1 MRSPLASGW
10 GVLVEVDE
18 GAVLALCF
26 LRSWIAVVS
35 FYETATSSPAN
46 SLVHIH
52 SWWSRGCPQRG
63 VRKRERPT
71 RRPCGAPVVHE
82 STTPP
87 RLPRSV
93 LSRLGCCVDSYNPW
107 VGTNHGCI
115 PWLSAM
121 RSWCW
126 WCCPQCGQLC
136 RPPHQPAPAKGRAV
150 QKSKGTRRTNNGVCV
165 AGAVCEVVGSAV
177 TYSPTPSRG
186 QYHRRGRA

>member
-63 VRKRERPT
+63 VRKRE
-71 RRPCGAPVVHE
+71 GDE
-82 STTPP
+82 E
-87 RLPRSV
+87 
-93 LSRLGCCVDSYNPW
+93 
-107 VGTNHGCI
+107 
-115 PWLSAM
+115 AM
-121 RSWCW
+121 RGTGCARIDDAAAFAQVGFESV
-126 WCCPQCGQLC
+126 GVLC
-136 RPPHQPAPAKGRAV
+136 
-150 QKSKGTRRTNNGVCV
+150 
-165 AGAVCEVVGSAV
+165 
-177 TYSPTPSRG
+177 
-186 QYHRRGRA
+186 